1 VKGIHKSAW
10 LLAVVSGLLQ
20 ILIFPRPNLYWL
32 CWIALAPLMVAL
44 LRARE
49 ADATELLTDETYSFL
64 VPARARQGFLLGWAS
79 GTVFYFGTCYWV
91 YIVMHSYGGL
101 PPVVS
106 FLLLIL
112 FSLFIGL
119 HHGVFGALMAV
130 AGRSRA
136 GFNRKALVLAPFLWV
151 AVELLRAHV
160 VSFPWTLLGTA
171 QVDNLPLARL
181 ASVTGVYG
189 VSFEIALVNT
199 VFAASILVPRKRRW
213 PLLAAALTAAF
224 ALQATVLV
232 KANASAVDAHAVLVQ
247 QNVPIERQ
255 WTYESYK
262 KLVDALTAISH
273 APQAGKD
280 ASVAPL
286 IVWPESPAP
295 FETDDRL
302 FGESTA
308 ALAREQRSWLLAG
321 TTAVLPAKT
330 GEAEQIY
337 NSALLLNSN
346 GVVTQRYDKVHL
358 VPWGEYVPFS
368 WAFGFAKSLTHEVGA
383 FAPGNTDRV
392 PLEIGGHRYG
402 VFICYE
408 SVFPHEI
415 RQFAA
420 HGAEVFVNISNDGW
434 FGDSGAPWQHLNM
447 ARMRAVENHRWV
459 LRATNTG
466 VTAAIDPLGRV
477 VAIAPR
483 NQRIALDAPY
493 GLISDTTFYTRYGD
507 WFPVLCAIISI
518 TGLLWRDH
526 AGAHMMRPIPAQ
538 EHE

>member
-10 LLAVVSGLLQ
+10 LFAVVSGLLQ
-20 ILIFPRPNLYWL
+20 VLIFPRPNLYWL
-32 CWIALAPLMVAL
+32 CWIALAPLMYAL

-64 VPARARQGFLLGWAS
+64 VPARAWQGFLLGWAS

-112 FSLFIGL
+112 FSLYIGL
-119 HHGVFGALMAV
+119 HHGIFGALMAV

-136 GFNRKALVLAPFLWV
+136 GFSRKALVLAPFLWA
-151 AVELLRAHV
+151 AVELLRSYV

-199 VFAASILVPRKRRW
+199 VFAASMLVHRKRRW
-213 PLLAAALTAAF
+213 PLLAAAVTAA
-224 ALQATVLV
+224 AMLQVSALV
-232 KANASAVDAHAVLVQ
+232 KVDASAVDAHATLVQ
-247 QNVPIERQ
+247 QNVPIVRQ
-255 WTYESYK
+255 WTFESYK
-262 KLVDALTAISH
+262 KLVDELTAISP
-273 APQAGKD
+273 APSAGKN
-280 ASVAPL
+280 ASIAPL

-302 FGESTA
+302 FAESTA
-308 ALAREQRSWLLAG
+308 DLARAQRSWLLAG
-321 TTAVLPAKT
+321 TMAVQMAKP
-330 GEAEQIY
+330 GETEQVY
-337 NSALLLNSN
+337 NAALLLSPS
-346 GVVTQRYDKVHL
+346 GAVTQRYDKVHL

-368 WAFGFAKSLTHEVGA
+368 WAFGFAKSLTHEVGT
-383 FAPGNTDRV
+383 FASGADRA
-392 PLEIGGHRYG
+392 PLDIGGHKYG

-415 RQFAA
+415 RQFAER
-420 HGAEVFVNISNDGW
+420 GAEVFVNISNDGW
-434 FGDSGAPWQHLNM
+434 FGESGAPWQHLNM
-447 ARMRAVENHRWV
+447 ARMRAIENHRWL
-459 LRATNTG
+459 LRGTNTG
-466 VTAAIDPLGRV
+466 VTAAIDPLGRI

-483 NQRIALDAPY
+483 NQRVSLDAPY
-493 GLISDTTFYTRYGD
+493 ALTTDTTFYTRYGD
-507 WFPVLCAIISI
+507 WFPTLCAIISI
-518 TGLLWRDH
+518 TGLLWRDRP
-526 AGAHMMRPIPAQ
+526 AAHMTQPIPA
-538 EHE
+538 